1 VTDHTTTGGA
11 VPGNTTTEGRGG
23 GQHHDRAAA
32 AAGNAANDDVTSLAA
47 RLVAEVAG
55 YGRSL
60 VAFSG
65 GVDSSVALAA
75 AVRALGP
82 EDTAAVTAVSPS
94 LPAAE
99 LAAARAF
106 CAALGVAHHT
116 PATGELDVA
125 DYRRNDPRRCYFC
138 KSVLLDTARELAATL
153 RFAAVITGT
162 NASDV
167 SAGFR
172 PGIRAAAER
181 GARTPLADLGLTK
194 PSVRAIARLW
204 RLGTWDKPAAPCLAS
219 RVAYGITVTP
229 ARLARIERAEA
240 AVRSR
245 LRARGHAVRDLRV
258 RDLGEAVRLEVD
270 AEAVSH
276 ARGDPGLPG
285 AIQAAGFGPVPVEV
299 RAFRSGSLNESLD
312 DPRRWRDA

>member
-1 VTDHTTTGGA
+1 VTDST
-11 VPGNTTTEGRGG
+11 
-23 GQHHDRAAA
+23 DS
-32 AAGNAANDDVTSLAA
+32 DDVASLAG
-47 RLVAEVAG
+47 RLLAELAG

-82 EDTAAVTAVSPS
+82 GEVAAVTAVSPS

-106 CAALGVAHHT
+106 CAGLGVTHYA

-138 KSVLLDTARELAATL
+138 KSVLLDAAHEVAT
-153 RFAAVITGT
+153 RHDFAAVVTGT

-167 SAGFR
+167 TAGYR

-204 RLGTWDKPAAPCLAS
+204 QLSTWDKPAAPCLAS
-219 RVAYGITVTP
+219 RVAYGITVTS

-245 LRARGHAVRDLRV
+245 LHAGGRAVRDLRV
-258 RDLGEAVRLEVD
+258 RDLGEKVRLELD
-270 AEAVSH
+270 AEAVSQ
-276 ARGDPGLPG
+276 ARGDPDLLG
-285 AIQAAGFGPVPVEV
+285 AIRAAGFGGVPIDV
-299 RAFRSGSLNESLD
+299 RAFRTGSLNELLD
-312 DPRRWRDA
+312 DPQRWRDA

>member
-1 VTDHTTTGGA
+1 VVTDHTD
-11 VPGNTTTEGRGG
+11 NE
-23 GQHHDRAAA
+23 
-32 AAGNAANDDVTSLAA
+32 DVTSLAR

-75 AVRALGP
+75 AARALGP
-82 EDTAAVTAVSPS
+82 GDAAAVTAVSPS
-94 LPAAE
+94 LPTAE
-99 LAAARAF
+99 LEAARAF
-106 CAALGVAHHT
+106 CAALGVAHYAPMT
-116 PATGELDVA
+116 RELDMA

-138 KSVLLDTARELAATL
+138 KSVLLDTARELAASHG
-153 RFAAVITGT
+153 FATIVTGT

-167 SAGFR
+167 TAGFR

-204 RLGTWDKPAAPCLAS
+204 QLSTWDKPAAPCLAS

-245 LRARGHAVRDLRV
+245 LHARGHAVRDLRV
-258 RDLGEAVRLEVD
+258 RDLGEMVRLEVD
-270 AEAVSH
+270 AEAVDQ
-276 ARGDPGLPG
+276 ARGDPDLLSEVR
-285 AIQAAGFGPVPVEV
+285 AAGFDRVPVDV
-299 RAFRSGSLNESLD
+299 QAFRTGSLNELLD